1 MRIRFLLPALVI
13 GFALYA
19 FSGQAQDQPRTTT
32 TPPIAQ
38 VPGSV
43 PTPAKESTPAVVTT
57 TIPSPASPTHVPEQV
72 IWALAMSY
80 VMQFLKK
87 QKWFPLLTEQS
98 TANVQAGFGFLVA
111 LATAAGIHIAVSGS
125 VLDGSGLSFS
135 ITGLTVDAIKDVGF
149 QWVAQQG
156 WYDALVKSRT
166 VMPSPPNT

>member
-1 MRIRFLLPALVI
+1 
-13 GFALYA
+13 
-19 FSGQAQDQPRTTT
+19 
-32 TPPIAQ
+32 
-38 VPGSV
+38 
-43 PTPAKESTPAVVTT
+43 
-57 TIPSPASPTHVPEQV
+57 
-72 IWALAMSY
+72 
-80 VMQFLKK
+80 
-87 QKWFPLLTEQS
+87 
-98 TANVQAGFGFLVA
+98 VA